1 MGNLV
6 EAFTQGRRDW
16 LASSSVAKAERG
28 VGRVTVDPK
37 IKHTILPAAPKI
49 KHTILPAADP
59 FQKDSGEWQ
68 P

>member
-37 IKHTILPAAPKI
+37 IKHTILPAA
-49 KHTILPAADP
+49 DP